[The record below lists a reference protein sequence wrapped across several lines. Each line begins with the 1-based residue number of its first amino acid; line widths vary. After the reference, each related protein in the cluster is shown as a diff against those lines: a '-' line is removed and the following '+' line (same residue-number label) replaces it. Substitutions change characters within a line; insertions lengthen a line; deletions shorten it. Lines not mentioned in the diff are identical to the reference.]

1 MKKDEVLSIIKNNYD
16 ISASDCIEL
25 KNIYKIKTDNGSYCL
40 KKIQYELPHLK
51 FILGAM
57 NHLQKRNFDRVP
69 KFIRSVDGKDY
80 IDFDGKYAYLI
91 PWINSRLSNYDN
103 PFDLKKAATKLAELH
118 KCSEGFCLSRDMKPR
133 NYWFKWPEIFR
144 TRVDEILDF
153 EKRINQKA
161 HKTEFDKLFLS
172 MIYDEIKRGLDAIEE
187 LKGSGYYEYM
197 DKEVMKLCFC
207 HHDYAHHNV
216 LVDKNGKIII
226 IDFDYCILDSHLHDL
241 SSLLIR
247 TMKDGRWN
255 INTAKFILNSYSEKK
270 IVEGLEIPIMSA
282 FIKFPQQFWQV
293 GIQYYW
299 EEQMWGEEFFMK
311 KLTSYKEDIIDREE
325 FLEEFRNFKYRS

>member
-1 MKKDEVLSIIKNNYD
+1 MKKDEVISLIKNKYG
-16 ISASDCIEL
+16 ISITDCTEM

-40 KKIQYELPHLK
+40 KKIKYELPHLK

-69 KFIRSVDGKDY
+69 KFVKTIDGMDY
-80 IDFDGKYAYLI
+80 IDFGENYAYLI
-91 PWINSRLSNYDN
+91 PWIDSRISNYDN
-103 PFDLKKAATKLAELH
+103 PYDLKNAASKLAELH
-118 KCSEGFCLSRDMKPR
+118 KCSEGFCVQSDMRPR
-133 NYWFKWPEIFR
+133 NYWFKWSEIFK

-161 HKTEFDKLFLS
+161 HKSDFDKLYLS
-172 MIYDEIKRGLDAIEE
+172 MIDDEVKRGLDALEE
-187 LKGSGYYEYM
+187 LENSGYYDYM
-197 DKEVMKLCFC
+197 NNEVMKLCFC

-216 LVDKNGKIII
+216 LVDGDGKIII
-226 IDFDYCILDSHLHDL
+226 IDFDYCILDSHMHDL

-247 TMKDGRWN
+247 AMKDGKWN
-255 INTAKFILNSYSEKK
+255 INKAKFILNSYSEKK
-270 IVEGLEIPIMSA
+270 PVESLEIPIMSP
-282 FIKFPQQFWQV
+282 FIKFPQQFWQI

-299 EEQMWGEEFFMK
+299 EEQMWTEEFFIK
-311 KLTSYKEDIIDREE
+311 KLATYKEDIIDREG